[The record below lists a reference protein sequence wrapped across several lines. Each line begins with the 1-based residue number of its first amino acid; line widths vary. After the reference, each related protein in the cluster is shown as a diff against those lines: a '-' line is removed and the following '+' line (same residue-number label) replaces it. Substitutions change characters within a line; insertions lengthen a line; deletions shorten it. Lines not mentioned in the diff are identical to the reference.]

1 MRYEPYYYIK
11 NIELT
16 ITKNEQNGQKREKKR
31 GMIYLNQNNLIFF
44 KKGIDKKKGVCYN
57 MRGQNK

>member
-44 KKGIDKKKGVCYN
+44 KKVIDKKKGVCYN